1 MSSVPMTATTYP
13 RGGSEID
20 VELHTIPDFVREDL
34 AAATL
39 ASVEE
44 FLRQP
49 GGREF
54 IEARKLAKKAA
65 AEAAKRKGEFNGG
78 KDPDCCH

>member
-1 MSSVPMTATTYP
+1 MSSAPMTITSCP
-13 RGGSEID
+13 LGGSEIK
-20 VELHTIPDFVREDL
+20 VEFNTIPDFVREDL
-34 AAATL
+34 AATTL

-65 AEAAKRKGEFNGG
+65 AKSAKRKGEFNGG
-78 KDPDCCH
+78 KDPDRCH